1 MKNTIF
7 PRVEVEATFFAVT
20 LDGVELGTF
29 SAFQIH
35 QGYVYSSSVET
46 GDIVT
51 VHLHDENGMPIE
63 KIGEVME
70 VLS

>member
-1 MKNTIF
+1 MNDLIVLLK
-7 PRVEVEATFFAVT
+7 
-20 LDGVELGTF
+20 DGTC
-29 SAFQIH
+29 
-35 QGYVYSSSVET
+35 GYVYSSSVEV

-51 VHLHDENGMPIE
+51 AHLHDENGLPIE

>member
-1 MKNTIF
+1 MNSSRYALTIESNKMNDLI
-7 PRVEVEATFFAVT
+7 V
-20 LDGVELGTF
+20 LLKDGTC
-29 SAFQIH
+29 
-35 QGYVYSSSVET
+35 GYVYSSSVET